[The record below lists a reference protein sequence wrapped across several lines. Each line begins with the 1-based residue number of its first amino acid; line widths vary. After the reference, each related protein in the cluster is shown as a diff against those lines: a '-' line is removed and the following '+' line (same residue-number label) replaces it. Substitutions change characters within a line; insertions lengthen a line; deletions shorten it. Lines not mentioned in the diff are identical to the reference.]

1 MSNQTCA
8 QHNHTPAFIVLSR
21 FIVANDMEAE
31 IKAAFLKR
39 PHLVEDALG
48 FIRLEVLSPQDD
60 PREIWL
66 FMYWRDEDSFKAWH
80 HSHLYHESHQGI
92 PKGLKLV
99 PRSAHLRYFE
109 LICT

>member
-1 MSNQTCA
+1 MSNHTRA

-66 FMYWRDEDSFKAWH
+66 FTYWRDEDSFKAWH

-99 PRSAHLRYFE
+99 PRSVHLRYFE